1 MEMDQSK
8 AKPEG
13 EVPLGSKIRYPF
25 GGGGAQRGLPIVD
38 LVLRVVALMGTLCS
52 AIVMG
57 TANQTLPFSTQ
68 STQFKAVYKDLP
80 MFMFFVLAN
89 SVACAYLFISLP
101 LSIFQMVKVA
111 SVTPRLTLLIFDTMA
126 MALVTAG
133 ASVAA
138 SVVYLAYQGNNVVNW
153 ASFCSQFNSFCRRSS
168 QSLIGSFGAVLVLVL
183 LITLSAIAMSRRI
196 MNIQPYN
203 L

>member
-1 MEMDQSK
+1 
-8 AKPEG
+8 
-13 EVPLGSKIRYPF
+13 
-25 GGGGAQRGLPIVD
+25 
-38 LVLRVVALMGTLCS
+38 
-52 AIVMG
+52 
-57 TANQTLPFSTQ
+57 
-68 STQFKAVYKDLP
+68 
-80 MFMFFVLAN
+80 
-89 SVACAYLFISLP
+89 
-101 LSIFQMVKVA
+101 
-111 SVTPRLTLLIFDTMA
+111 

-153 ASFCSQFNSFCRRSS
+153 ASFCSQFNSFCRSSS